1 MLQEPRRMTR
11 NQKPMSIIS
20 CDIDSLK
27 RVNDQ
32 YGHDAG
38 DRVLVRFGEVFITSV
53 REQHTVARC
62 YGDEFLFL
70 TSSIYT
76 KCLHGCRQNT
86 LSIVRPAKWRRK

>member
-38 DRVLVRFGEVFITSV
+38 DRILVRFGGIFLTPF

-62 YGDEFLFL
+62 YGDEFLFF

-76 KCLHGCRQNT
+76 KCLHGCRQDT